1 LKYFNC
7 IESLILNNGVSIP
20 WLGIGLWKVYEEE
33 EVVNTIKSAVQFGY
47 RSIDTAANY
56 KNEESVG
63 KAIKKVD
70 VSRNELFITTK
81 VWNTHQGYE
90 STLNAFEESRKKLD
104 LEYIDLFLIHWPVKG
119 KYKETWK
126 ALEKLYKE
134 GFVRAI
140 GVSNFQEHHL
150 QDLLKDCQVKPM
162 VNQVEFHPYLTQKSL
177 HTFCKEHNIQLEA
190 WSPLMKGKVVNIPQI
205 KTLAKKYNKTCA
217 QIVLRWNIQL
227 GVVTIPKSV
236 NKDRIKENADL
247 FDFNLDQNDID
258 LLNNLNRD
266 YRIGPDPDNFDL

>member
-1 LKYFNC
+1 MVKK
-7 IESLILNNGVSIP
+7 ITDTAILNNGVSIP

-247 FDFNLDQNDID
+247 FDFNLDQIDID

>member
-1 LKYFNC
+1 MVKK
-7 IESLILNNGVSIP
+7 ITDTAILNNGVSIP

-104 LEYIDLFLIHWPVKG
+104 LE
-119 KYKETWK
+119 
-126 ALEKLYKE
+126 
-134 GFVRAI
+134 
-140 GVSNFQEHHL
+140 
-150 QDLLKDCQVKPM
+150 
-162 VNQVEFHPYLTQKSL
+162 
-177 HTFCKEHNIQLEA
+177 
-190 WSPLMKGKVVNIPQI
+190 
-205 KTLAKKYNKTCA
+205 
-217 QIVLRWNIQL
+217 
-227 GVVTIPKSV
+227 
-236 NKDRIKENADL
+236 
-247 FDFNLDQNDID
+247 
-258 LLNNLNRD
+258 
-266 YRIGPDPDNFDL
+266 

>member
-1 LKYFNC
+1 MVKK
-7 IESLILNNGVSIP
+7 ITDTAILNNGVSIP

-126 ALEKLYKE
+126 ALES
-134 GFVRAI
+134 FVRAI

-247 FDFNLDQNDID
+247 FDFNLDQIDID

>member
-1 LKYFNC
+1 MVKK
-7 IESLILNNGVSIP
+7 ITDTAILNNGVLIP

-33 EVVNTIKSAVQFGY
+33 EVVNTIKSAVQIGY

-81 VWNTHQGYE
+81 VWNIHQGYE

-247 FDFNLDQNDID
+247 FDFNLDQIDID